1 MPVVHSGTSR
11 PGGSRPGASSTGR
24 FRQQEAV
31 SAEVPPIES
40 VRFKKATVDQAHRVG
55 ASPPSDARPPRRVAW
70 LITITIALA
79 LLLWASQ
86 RPLQPGPR
94 DPLRRLERD
103 GASAFVVLQGRL
115 LADAQR
121 HPDGSCQALL
131 QLVGGRT
138 ELRLPSCAD
147 LREGWKVRASGV
159 LQRPPEAPHPLLA
172 GPAERL
178 ARQGCW
184 TRLRATSLEVLARPA
199 TPVADLRRR
208 IAERFLSTA
217 GPERGG
223 LLAALV
229 LGSAVVPL
237 PLALKEAFRVSGL
250 SHALA
255 ASGFHLTVLLGAVLV
270 MARPCGRGVRLLLAG
285 GAILLFLL
293 LAGPQPSVVR
303 AVLMGALAL
312 GAREAGL
319 RGRPLGLL
327 ALSAASMLL
336 LRPDWLQDVGFQ
348 LSVAATAGLVVS
360 ADPLEAA
367 LRSPLQATPWL
378 PSAWRPRLAAV
389 LAPALAVP
397 LAASLWTLPLQLL
410 HFGVVPLWAVP
421 ANVLATPLLTPLTL
435 GAMAAAVVG
444 LAAPALQAMA
454 MPPLAWL
461 AQGLLAVA
469 HGAAALPM
477 AQWHSGRLPL
487 WLVTIFS
494 LGLLGWAVPCCRGRR
509 RWATAL
515 LLLSCA
521 VHLHHLRADNLVLV
535 RDGPRTL
542 LLARHQGRGALISTR
557 ADAISCRHGE
567 RLATGYGLHR
577 YDWLLLLDG
586 VSAPDPQCWQRLA
599 GLVVAETDGL
609 PPLTAGRRLASPGL
623 VARGLSEESQALEL
637 GIGQAR
643 WLLLPNRQAFWS
655 WRQGGRSAAASVWL
669 GFSPHSRERQLLA
682 ERGIR
687 RVWLSGGRRRGEPS
701 LAAGWH
707 STGERGHLSGSA

>member
-1 MPVVHSGTSR
+1 MG
-11 PGGSRPGASSTGR
+11 
-24 FRQQEAV
+24 
-31 SAEVPPIES
+31 
-40 VRFKKATVDQAHRVG
+40 D
-55 ASPPSDARPPRRVAW
+55 ASPPPRKAAW
-70 LITITIALA
+70 LITLFLSLA
-79 LLLWASQ
+79 LLLWASL
-86 RPLQPGPR
+86 RPLQPGPE
-94 DPLRRLERD
+94 DPLRRLDRD
-103 GASAFVVLQGRL
+103 DASAFVVLRGHL

-121 HPDGSCQALL
+121 HPDGSCQVLL
-131 QLVGGRT
+131 QLAGGRT
-138 ELRLPSCAD
+138 ELRLPSCSV
-147 LREGWKVRASGV
+147 LREGWRVRASGM
-159 LQRPPEAPHPLLA
+159 LQRLPEAPHPLLA

-184 TRLRATSLEVLARPA
+184 TRLRVQTLEVLARPA

-208 IAERFLSTA
+208 IAERFLTLA

-237 PLALKEAFRVSGL
+237 PQALREAFRVSGL

-270 MARPCGRGVRLLLAG
+270 LARPFGRGGRLLLAA

-303 AVLMGALAL
+303 AVLMGTLAL

-327 ALSAASMLL
+327 ALSGAGMLL

-348 LSVAATAGLVVS
+348 VSVAATAGLVVS

-367 LRSPLQATPWL
+367 LRPPLEAIPL
-378 PSAWRPRLAAV
+378 CPPRWRSRLAAL

-421 ANVLATPLLTPLTL
+421 ANVLAAPLLTPLTL
-435 GAMAAAVVG
+435 GAMGAAMVG
-444 LAAPALQAMA
+444 LVAPPLQALA

-469 HGAAALPM
+469 QGAAALPM

-487 WLVTIFS
+487 WLVMLFS
-494 LGLLGWAVPCCRGRR
+494 LGLLGWVVPRSRGLRGR
-509 RWATAL
+509 AIAL
-515 LLLSCA
+515 LLLASA
-521 VHLHHLRADNLVLV
+521 LHLHHLRADALVLV
-535 RDGPRTL
+535 QDGPRSL

-557 ADAISCRHGE
+557 ADAISCRHGQ
-567 RLATGYGLHR
+567 RLATGYGLGH
-577 YDWLLLLDG
+577 YDWLVLLDA
-586 VSAPDPQCWQRLA
+586 VSAPEPDCWVRQA
-599 GLVVAETDGL
+599 GMVVADTDGL
-609 PPLTAGRRLASPGL
+609 LPLAAGRQVASAGL
-623 VARGLSEESQALEL
+623 GARGVTDDSQALEL
-637 GIGQAR
+637 TIGHAR
-643 WLLLPNRQAFWS
+643 WLLLPNRQALWS
-655 WRQGGRSAAASVWL
+655 WRLREAPAPASVWL
-669 GFSPHSRERQLLA
+669 GFTPGPGDRRLLM
-682 ERGIR
+682 ERGAR
-687 RVWLSGGRRRGEPS
+687 RVWLSGTLRHGGSP
-701 LAAGWH
+701 LAAGWRA
-707 STGERGHLSGSA
+707 TGERGHLSGSA

>member
-1 MPVVHSGTSR
+1 M
-11 PGGSRPGASSTGR
+11 
-24 FRQQEAV
+24 
-31 SAEVPPIES
+31 
-40 VRFKKATVDQAHRVG
+40 DD
-55 ASPPSDARPPRRVAW
+55 ASPPPRRAAW
-70 LITITIALA
+70 LITLTLA
-79 LLLWASQ
+79 LVLVLWASQ
-86 RPLQPGPR
+86 RPLRPGPN
-94 DPLRRLERD
+94 DPLRRLAGD
-103 GASAFVVLQGRL
+103 GASAFVVLRGQL
-115 LADAQR
+115 LTDAQR
-121 HPDGSCQALL
+121 HADGSCQVLL
-131 QLVGGRT
+131 QLAGGRT
-138 ELRLPSCAD
+138 ELRLPSCSE
-147 LREGWKVRASGV
+147 LREGWRVRASGV
-159 LQRPPEAPHPLLA
+159 LQRLPEAPHPLLA

-184 TRLRATSLEVLARPA
+184 TRLRVETLEVLARPA

-208 IAERFLSTA
+208 IAERFLTWA

-237 PLALKEAFRVSGL
+237 PLALREAFRVSGL

-270 MARPCGRGVRLLLAG
+270 VARPFGRGGRLLLAG
-285 GAILLFLL
+285 GAIVLFLL

-303 AVLMGALAL
+303 SVLMGTLAL

-327 ALSAASMLL
+327 ALSAAGMVL

-367 LRSPLQATPWL
+367 LSPPLEATPLL
-378 PSAWRPRLAAV
+378 PPAWRVRWAAL

-421 ANVLATPLLTPLTL
+421 ANVLAAPLLTPLTL
-435 GAMAAAVVG
+435 GAMGAAVVG
-444 LAAPALQAMA
+444 LVAPPLQALA

-469 HGAAALPM
+469 QGAAALPM

-487 WLVTIFS
+487 WLVTLYS
-494 LGLLGWAVPCCRGRR
+494 LGLLGWVVPRSRGRR
-509 RWATAL
+509 TWALGVLVLA
-515 LLLSCA
+515 CA
-521 VHLHHLRADNLVLV
+521 FHLHHLRADALVLV

-557 ADAISCRHGE
+557 ADGISCRHGQ
-567 RLATGYGLHR
+567 RLATGYGLSR
-577 YDWLLLLDG
+577 YDWLVLLDG
-586 VSAPDPQCWQRLA
+586 VSPPDPGCWERQA
-599 GLVVAETDGL
+599 GVVAAETDGL
-609 PPLTAGRRLASPGL
+609 PPLAAGRQLASAGL
-623 VARGLSEESQALEL
+623 SARGLTDDSQALEL
-637 GIGQAR
+637 SIGRAR
-643 WLLLPNRQAFWS
+643 WLLLPNRQALWS
-655 WRQGGRSAAASVWL
+655 WRWRGEPAPASVWL
-669 GFSPHSRERQLLA
+669 GFGPSSGDRQLLA
-682 ERGIR
+682 ARGAR
-687 RVWLSGGRRRGEPS
+687 RVWLSGALRRGGPPLPS
-701 LAAGWH
+701 GWLT
-707 STGERGHLSGSA
+707 TGERGHLSGRG